1 MKSLILKKL
10 AGNKRKGFSLAEI
23 LVALTIIVA
32 LSTAAF
38 FGLNHVQNTRKLAQC
53 NQDLDA
59 IAMAI
64 TTYEALHKDGT
75 TPTMAQLT
83 STLTAANAIDGVEH
97 KNILKVNSADASG
110 NPKNPWGNAYTID
123 SANRKITTTDNNSK
137 TYEKGF

>member
-1 MKSLILKKL
+1 MKNLMLKKL

-38 FGLNHVQNTRKLAQC
+38 FGLNHVQNTRKIAQC
-53 NQDLDA
+53 NQDLDN
-59 IAMAI
+59 IALAI
-64 TTYEALHKDGT
+64 TTYESLHVSGT
-75 TPTMAQLT
+75 TPTMSQLVG
-83 STLTAANAIDGVEH
+83 TLAAANAIDGVEH
-97 KNILKVNSADASG
+97 KNILKVSNTDASG

-123 SANRKITTTDNNSK
+123 SANRKITTTDSNSK

>member
-1 MKSLILKKL
+1 MKSLMLKKL

-38 FGLNHVQNTRKLAQC
+38 FGLNHVQNTRKIAQC

-83 STLTAANAIDGVEH
+83 GTLTAANAIDNQDH
-97 KNILKVNSADASG
+97 KNILKVSSVDDGG
-110 NPKNPWGNAYTID
+110 NPKNPWGKAYSID
-123 SANRKITTTDNNSK
+123 STNREITTEDDKSN
-137 TYEKGF
+137 TYKKGF